1 MNNNNLVNGF
11 KKVTSFKILGLIMLA
26 PAALCNGKPTP
37 LGGCTEKNPTDAIQY
52 RGGGSRNEGGGTCI
66 SPGQCAD
73 CKDGFYV
80 DGALC
85 TTLCNGKPTPLGGCS
100 EVNPTDTIKYRGGG
114 SRNQGEGT
122 CISPGL
128 CSNCKD
134 GFYADW
140 ALCTSKK
147 TLSS

>member
-1 MNNNNLVNGF
+1 MDYLFTQFLNRDALTFANNNIRSLIFLQHFEKYQRQTFLYVDLYKITFSNACTEVLNLSS
-11 KKVTSFKILGLIMLA
+11 KVVTLCNFFYIK
-26 PAALCNGKPTP
+26 ALCNGKPTP

-85 TTLCNGKPTPLGGCS
+85 T
-100 EVNPTDTIKYRGGG
+100 
-114 SRNQGEGT
+114 
-122 CISPGL
+122 
-128 CSNCKD
+128 
-134 GFYADW
+134 
-140 ALCTSKK
+140 SKSML
-147 TLSS
+147 TV